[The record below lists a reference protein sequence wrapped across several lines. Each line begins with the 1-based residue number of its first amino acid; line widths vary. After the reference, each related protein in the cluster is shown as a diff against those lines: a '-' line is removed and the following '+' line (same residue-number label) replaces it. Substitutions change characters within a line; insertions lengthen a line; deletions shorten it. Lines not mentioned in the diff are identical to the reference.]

1 MTDRQQLI
9 VNNVDTAKQ
18 LILDA
23 ERWIWAHPQT
33 GYTEWQAHDYLV
45 EKYEALGYTLVKAGN
60 IPGFYTDVETGK
72 PGPKVAIFGELD
84 ALDIANHPESVNG
97 MTHCCGHNA
106 QSAALLGI
114 AAALKQPH
122 ALDGLCGS
130 IRLVVV
136 PAEEMIQLAFREELR
151 QKGIIKYNGG
161 KTEFMYRGL
170 LDGVDMAMMVHGMT
184 KGSGVNEVGI
194 SATKENLPMQAELL
208 IWESTRSMPL
218 CWVSR
223 HATTSVRHSRRK
235 IRSASIRSSWA
246 QTAP

>member
-1 MTDRQQLI
+1 M
-9 VNNVDTAKQ
+9 
-18 LILDA
+18 
-23 ERWIWAHPQT
+23 
-33 GYTEWQAHDYLV
+33 
-45 EKYEALGYTLVKAGN
+45 
-60 IPGFYTDVETGK
+60 ETGK

-97 MTHCCGHNA
+97 MTPLRDTMH
-106 QSAALLGI
+106 SLLPFLGI

-130 IRLVVV
+130 IRLVAV

-184 KGSGVNEVGI
+184 KGTGVNEDGDTDLDFH
-194 SATKENLPMQAELL
+194 AQLGNERLHGEKY
-208 IWESTRSMPL
+208 PL
-218 CWVSR
+218 QG
-223 HATTSVRHSRRK
+223 K
-235 IRSASIRSSWA
+235 IRSRRRSSSYGSQCRICRYA
-246 QTAP
+246 RSAGLQ

>member
-1 MTDRQQLI
+1 
-9 VNNVDTAKQ
+9 
-18 LILDA
+18 
-23 ERWIWAHPQT
+23 
-33 GYTEWQAHDYLV
+33 
-45 EKYEALGYTLVKAGN
+45 
-60 IPGFYTDVETGK
+60 
-72 PGPKVAIFGELD
+72 
-84 ALDIANHPESVNG
+84 

-170 LDGVDMAMMVHGMT
+170 LDGVRHGHD
-184 KGSGVNEVGI
+184 G
-194 SATKENLPMQAELL
+194 
-208 IWESTRSMPL
+208 
-218 CWVSR
+218 SR
-223 HATTSVRHSRRK
+223 HDKGIQR
-235 IRSASIRSSWA
+235 
-246 QTAP
+246 